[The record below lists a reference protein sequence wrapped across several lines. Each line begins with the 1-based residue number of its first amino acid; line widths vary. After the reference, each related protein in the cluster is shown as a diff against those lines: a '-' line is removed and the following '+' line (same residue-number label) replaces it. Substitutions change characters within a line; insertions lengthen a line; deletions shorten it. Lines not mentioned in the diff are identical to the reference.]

1 MIFSGLEHMGQK
13 PFSTVFIHGLVRDAQ
28 GRKMS
33 KSLGNG
39 IDPLEIIDQ
48 YGADAL
54 RFALAT
60 GNSPGNDMR
69 FSDEKIESARNFAN
83 KLWNASRFVRM
94 NLTIDEIK
102 LPDESKLALEDKW
115 ILTKFNELTRSVVN
129 NLDRFEVGVALSE
142 IYSFTWDIFCD
153 WYIELAKA
161 RFNEK
166 DTEANL
172 ICQNVIAYVL
182 NGTLKLLHPFMPFIT
197 EEIYQALPHTC
208 ESIMIDHYPEYNETL
223 NFSADAEKMTKII
236 DAITAI
242 RARRSEMNVPPSKKA
257 KVFIETR
264 YGDIFGAASEAFFV
278 RLASA
283 SEICVAE
290 KFGDEV
296 SADNSV
302 QIVTDAA
309 TIYLPLSDIID
320 FEKEKARLEGEKK
333 KLEAEIERI
342 VKKLSNQGFV
352 AKAPAAVVE
361 GEKAKMAKYQENL
374 DNVLA
379 ALSKLN

>member
-1 MIFSGLEHMGQK
+1 
-13 PFSTVFIHGLVRDAQ
+13 
-28 GRKMS
+28 
-33 KSLGNG
+33 
-39 IDPLEIIDQ
+39 
-48 YGADAL
+48 
-54 RFALAT
+54 
-60 GNSPGNDMR
+60 MR
-69 FSDEKIESARNFAN
+69 FSDEKIEAARNFAN

-102 LPDESKLALEDKW
+102 LPEESKLALEDKW
-115 ILTKFNELTRSVVN
+115 ILTKFNELTKSVVT
-129 NLDRFEVGVALSE
+129 NLDRFEVGVALAE

-166 DTEANL
+166 ETDANL
-172 ICQNVIAYVL
+172 VCQNVIAYVL

-197 EEIYQALPHTC
+197 EEIYQSLPHTA
-208 ESIMIDHYPEYNETL
+208 ESIMIDKYPEFNEALSFT
-223 NFSADAEKMTKII
+223 ADAEKMTKII

-257 KVFIETR
+257 KVFLETK
-264 YGDIFGAASEAFFV
+264 YADIFASSEAFFV

-283 SEICVAE
+283 SELCVAE

-302 QIVTDAA
+302 QIITDAA

-333 KLEAEIERI
+333 RLEGEIDRI

-361 GEKAKMAKYQENL
+361 GEKAKMAKYKENL
-374 DNVLA
+374 DGVLA
-379 ALSKLN
+379 ALEKLN